1 MTQCAQ
7 QLLVNPSVLT
17 HLKRPIFSTL
27 VWEQTF
33 EKNWNRSAPNSPL
46 SVHRRSD
53 LCIPYIDVTPLI
65 CTASWLSDD
74 IVHCR
79 VAHRFVSPPWGV
91 VGRHRMAFDPCFH
104 FSPDIT
110 ASVDTQL
117 HKWLLWSCR
126 AGVIIRI
133 SVLFFLGPL
142 YKTDYFFGFFSLKIH
157 KNMRASLVHDV
168 PSKTSKC
175 DVLGCVFS
183 SSIFVYCLT
192 QMGEP
197 LRCKKKKKL
206 LCKYEIHALFGTA
219 QFC

>member
-1 MTQCAQ
+1 MRTIFVFLFA
-7 QLLVNPSVLT
+7 SLT
-17 HLKRPIFSTL
+17 PRHFDMRNDTMCPTITRQPFCSHTLKRPIFSTL

-133 SVLFFLGPL
+133 SVLFCLGPL

-157 KNMRASLVHDV
+157 KNMCASLVHDV
-168 PSKTSKC
+168 TYRTAKC
-175 DVLGCVFS
+175 DVLGCFFLLICV
-183 SSIFVYCLT
+183 CLLSDT
-192 QMGEP
+192 NGWASAM
-197 LRCKKKKKL
+197 
-206 LCKYEIHALFGTA
+206 
-219 QFC
+219 